1 MDSRPSLPAGDYWY
15 LGSPDPAVDQLFRR
29 ACGLAWPY
37 AIFCAKYYHNDP
49 DLAYELMDA
58 AVQNAERYYERFNRK
73 RTALQLSFRITSV
86 IKRLSKQR
94 TSRSELPVGSLS
106 ELELLAQ
113 RFAAKPDVEQDAF
126 IRQVLDR
133 MTPRTRQIVL
143 WRLAGHTWRQIAD
156 RLGADHLAVW
166 RQTKKEVLG
175 LLELRSDTPD
185 AEERGEKD

>member
-113 RFAAKPDVEQDAF
+113 RFAAEPDVEQDAF

-175 LLELRSDTPD
+175 LLELKSDTPD

>member
-175 LLELRSDTPD
+175 LLELKSDTPD

>member
-37 AIFCAKYYHNDP
+37 AIFCAKYYHNDS